1 MVKISASILNS
12 DFSRLGEEIRRAESA
27 GVDFLHLDIMDG
39 HFVPNLTVGPQVV
52 ESLRPHTRLP
62 FEVHLMITDPD
73 RYAPNF
79 IKAGSDLILF
89 HLEVAARPE
98 KLLAE
103 IRGAGVRAGL
113 VVNPET
119 PADPVLPFIHL
130 VDQVLVMTVQPGFG
144 GQKFIETSL
153 EKVTVLDGER
163 RRRGLKFAIEV
174 DGGVNPETGRRCAA
188 AGVDI
193 LVAGTYL
200 FKAPDFR
207 AAVESL
213 RF

>member
-12 DFSRLGEEIRRAESA
+12 DFSRLAEEIRRAESA

-62 FEVHLMITDPD
+62 FEVHLMITDPAQ
-73 RYAPNF
+73 YAPAF

-89 HLEVAARPE
+89 HLEVVARPE

-103 IRGAGVRAGL
+103 IQASGARAGL

-119 PADPVLPFIHL
+119 PAEPVLPFIHL
-130 VDQVLVMTVQPGFG
+130 VDQVLVMTVRPGFG
-144 GQKFIETSL
+144 GQKFIEASL
-153 EKVTVLDGER
+153 EKVAVLDGER